1 MTRVRRVRDWCEVT
15 LSSAGEQAAAPEW
28 SASSERGPLHAML
41 EFSAPA
47 VSSSGSMLSFFN
59 MDPSQQG
66 AFMLGS
72 PPLAALHSMTEMK
85 QAMLQYSKAGGMGST
100 SISSSAGTGAG
111 TGSITPTSSGTT
123 SPVASSI
130 PHGIDS
136 ILNRPS
142 PGQLTFGPRLA
153 AGGVYLNGSLTKP
166 QLGEFGRPSPL
177 AWPGLQG
184 MIQNPVFWRE
194 RFSGQSTGGYRIG
207 IGAPRD
213 AQRLQSG
220 QFRLSKEQV

>member
-1 MTRVRRVRDWCEVT
+1 
-15 LSSAGEQAAAPEW
+15 
-28 SASSERGPLHAML
+28 
-41 EFSAPA
+41 
-47 VSSSGSMLSFFN
+47 
-59 MDPSQQG
+59 
-66 AFMLGS
+66 MLGS

-85 QAMLQYSKAGGMGST
+85 QAMLQYSKASGIGST
-100 SISSSAGTGAG
+100 SFSNTASGGG
-111 TGSITPTSSGTT
+111 GVGGGGGGGGGNVTPTSSGTT

-142 PGQLTFGPRLA
+142 PGQLAFGPRLA
-153 AGGVYLNGSLTKP
+153 ASGVYLNGSLGKP

-194 RFSGQSTGGYRIG
+194 RFSGQSPGVYRSRNRG
-207 IGAPRD
+207 HGSEEQGSRGRRSRGHGVGAEAGSVEFTRS
-213 AQRLQSG
+213 SG
-220 QFRLSKEQV
+220 ERGN